1 MKLSDA
7 IIQRINYYLK
17 LNNMKP
23 YDLYKKTGISRS
35 TISTFMNTPNSLPKI
50 DTILHVC
57 EGFNITLGEFFS
69 DPIFD
74 EAEQD

>member
-1 MKLSDA
+1 MKLSEA
-7 IIQRINYYLK
+7 INQRINYYLK

-35 TISTFMNTPNSLPKI
+35 TISTFMNAPNSLPKI

-57 EGFNITLGEFFS
+57 EGFNITLREFFS

>member
-69 DPIFD
+69 DSIFD